1 MKARSYRDLE
11 AGQKAMDLAVQ
22 CCRAFKCSPE
32 SDAYVLAT
40 LILRAAVAVPAS
52 IAQGHESDSKAAFI
66 RHLSGAAGS
75 LAKLE
80 TEIEIAER
88 VEYIGAENAQKMLAL
103 AEVVDNLVDQLLRSA
118 QGKGPGPLTRDKR
131 PPISNN

>member
-1 MKARSYRDLE
+1 MKGRSYRDLE
-11 AGQKAMDLAVQ
+11 AWQKAMDLAVQ

-40 LILRAAVAVPAS
+40 LILRAAVAVPSS
-52 IAQGHESDSKAAFI
+52 IAQGHESDSKGACI
-66 RHLSGAAGS
+66 RHLSAAGGS

-80 TEIEIAER
+80 TQIEIAQR
-88 VEYIGAENAQKMLAL
+88 VDYIKLHDAQRMLAL

-118 QGKGPGPLTRDKR
+118 QGKSPGPLTRDKR

>member
-1 MKARSYRDLE
+1 VKGRGYQALE
-11 AGQKAMDLAVQ
+11 AWQKAMDLAVQ
-22 CCRAFKCSPE
+22 CCRAFRCFPE

-40 LILRAAVAVPAS
+40 LILRAAVAIPAS
-52 IAQGHESDSKAAFI
+52 IAQARESESKAATI
-66 RHLSGAAGS
+66 RHLSAASGS

-80 TEIEIAER
+80 TEIEIAQR
-88 VEYIGAENAQKMLAL
+88 VDYISLENARGILAL
-103 AEVVDNLVDQLLRSA
+103 AEEVDDLVDQLLRSV

>member
-1 MKARSYRDLE
+1 MKGRSYRDLE
-11 AGQKAMDLAVQ
+11 AWQKAMDLAVQ

-40 LILRAAVAVPAS
+40 LILRAAVAVPSS
-52 IAQGHESDSKAAFI
+52 IAQGHESDSKGACI
-66 RHLSGAAGS
+66 RHLSAAGGS

-80 TEIEIAER
+80 TQIEIAQR
-88 VEYIGAENAQKMLAL
+88 VDYIKLQDAQRMLAL

-118 QGKGPGPLTRDKR
+118 QGKSPGPLTRDKR

>member
-1 MKARSYRDLE
+1 MQGRGYRDLP
-11 AGQKAMDLAVQ
+11 AWQKAMDLAVQ

-40 LILRAAVAVPAS
+40 LILRAAVAVPAN
-52 IAQGHESDSKAAFI
+52 IAQGQESETKAACI
-66 RHLSGAAGS
+66 RHLSVAAGS

-80 TEIEIAER
+80 TEIEIAQR
-88 VEYIGAENAQKMLAL
+88 VEYVSLENAQKMLAL
-103 AEVVDNLVDQLLRSA
+103 AEVVNDLVDQLLRSV
-118 QGKGPGPLTRDKR
+118 QSKSPGPLRRDKR

>member
-1 MKARSYRDLE
+1 MHERGYRDVE
-11 AGQKAMDLAVQ
+11 AWQKAMDLAVQ

-40 LILRAAVAVPAS
+40 LILRAAVAVPAN
-52 IAQGHESDSKAAFI
+52 IAQGHESETKGAAI
-66 RHLSGAAGS
+66 RHLSAAAGS

-80 TEIEIAER
+80 TEIEIAQR
-88 VEYIGAENAQKMLAL
+88 VEYISLANVQKMLAL
-103 AEVVDNLVDQLLRSA
+103 AEVVHDLIDQLLRSA